1 MGVSGGVIPQRG
13 DEGAAANRVV
23 VDRLDLVKVFVE
35 GVDWVGGWGKRQII
49 DLERAIG
56 YGGDKERVVVD
67 AIDGVEEGEFY
78 ERGGRSGS
86 KVEDVDVAGFFWVV
100 AHIRLGLSE
109 CGG

>member
-1 MGVSGGVIPQRG
+1 MGVSCGVIPQRG
-13 DEGAAANRVV
+13 DEGVVADRVV
-23 VDRLDLVKVFVE
+23 VDGLDLARAFVE
-35 GVDWVGGWGKRQII
+35 GADQVGGWGKRQIV
-49 DLERAIG
+49 DLERAIS

-86 KVEDVDVAGFFWVV
+86 KVEDDATGFFWVV
-100 AHIRLGLSE
+100 AHIRLGLSK